1 MALRKNTNMANA
13 QADAS
18 MTLFDNGTLE
28 IRTGTQPASANDA
41 ATGTLLCTITLPADA
56 FAAAAAGVASKTGT
70 WSGTAVADGTAG
82 YARFISSV
90 NDQRM
95 DVSVGEAATDMIIDN
110 ASILTNGVVTV
121 TSFDFTT
128 PLTA

>member
-13 QADAS
+13 QAIAS
-18 MTLFDNGTLE
+18 TDLFNSGTLQ
-28 IRTGTQPASANDA
+28 IRTGSQPASANDA
-41 ATGTLLCTITLPADA
+41 ATGTLLVTITLPASA
-56 FAAAAAGVASKTGT
+56 FGSPTGGVIGKAGT

-82 YARFISSV
+82 YARFVSSA

-110 ASILTNGVVTV
+110 AAILTNGVVTV
-121 TSFDFTT
+121 TSFDFTV

>member
-18 MTLFDNGTLE
+18 MTLFDSGTLT
-28 IRTGTQPASANDA
+28 IYVGAQPASANDA
-41 ATGTLLCTITLPADA
+41 ATGLLLVTITLPADA
-56 FAAAAAGVASKTGT
+56 FTAAVAGVASKTGT
-70 WSGTAVADGTAG
+70 WSGTAAADGTAG
-82 YARFISSV
+82 WARFVSNA
-90 NDQRM
+90 NDRRM

-110 ASILTNGVVTV
+110 ATILTNGVVTV

-128 PLTA
+128 PLL